1 MAAPGGNEDQGN
13 RGGVHTEN
21 DAIKKLGTGFF
32 GHFLEPGINDRFGT
46 NGLRSCKRQNK
57 EAKSRLLDHIKDFK
71 H

>member
-46 NGLRSCKRQNK
+46 NGL
-57 EAKSRLLDHIKDFK
+57 IG
-71 H
+71 